1 MKIKPPLSKKLRRRE
16 GGTDTK
22 YIAGRPSSAIRL
34 MALFL
39 NTNKKNFM

>member
-1 MKIKPPLSKKLRRRE
+1 MKIKPLLSKKLRRRD

-22 YIAGRPSSAIRL
+22 YIARRPSSAIRL

-39 NTNKKNFM
+39 NTNTETFM